1 MVKLEDMASA
11 SSATPSQSTPKFT
24 YDVFLSF
31 RGEDTRK
38 NFVDHLYH
46 WLEQKGLHTFKD
58 DERLEKGQ
66 SIAPT
71 LLQAIQQSRFA
82 VVVFSKNYASS
93 TWCLDEL
100 AKIME
105 CKHNLNQVVVPIFY
119 DIEPSHVRKQTA
131 SFKGAF
137 AKHEE
142 NFKDDEGKV
151 KVERWRKAL
160 TDAGSIAGHDL
171 HGHEY
176 NGFETECIKAVIAD
190 ISKQLPPPQSVQK
203 GLVGLES
210 RLEEIRMKLKVCDV
224 NVKLILGLWG
234 MGGIGKTTIARA
246 AFERF
251 SSAFEGSCF
260 LADVRKHGMEAL
272 QKKLLSK
279 VLKENSIYIDDVDE
293 GFQMIKKRLEWKR
306 VLIVLDDVD
315 HENQLNKLVGDGE
328 WICNGSRVI
337 ITTRDKHLFTQFSVV
352 VEPHEVEKLDKEK
365 ALELFSWH
373 AFKKESPEKGFED
386 LCTSF
391 VAHASGLPL
400 ALKVWGSFLRGQTK
414 QKMWENTLE
423 NIKDIPEGEVIE
435 MLKISYDRLGEE
447 CKNVFLDIVCFFRHE
462 HRYIVEEVLNCCKLH
477 PVTNISVLIDRC
489 LLFESSRGYIRM
501 HDLIYEMGLNI
512 AREKGR
518 RRCRLEDLEEDLED
532 EHKVVVEGL
541 LLSFDC
547 DEDISPCIDSFKQ
560 MTKLKMLIVRYQEEH
575 YFCSSESHLKSIEA
589 LKETGITNYLP
600 RSLTVLK
607 FPYYPW
613 SKLFFPMEMKKLTYL
628 DLSASKYLLE
638 TPNFTKMPNLMN
650 LNLSDCKKLET
661 IHPSIKNLKKLVKLN
676 LSLCSNLA
684 KFPSFNQEM
693 KSITY
698 LDLENCCSLLET
710 PNFSMMPNLKEL
722 RLSKCEKLKQIH
734 PSFENLTEL
743 EELYFDG
750 CRNLEKLPNIN
761 KEMKSI
767 TRLWFTYCDSL
778 LETPNFAMMSNLK
791 DLRLSNC
798 EKLKEIHPSL
808 ENLTELE
815 ILCIKKCSTL
825 EKLPNI
831 NKGMKSIKYL
841 DLENCSSFL
850 ETPNFAMMLNLKELR
865 LSKCEKLKEIHPSFG
880 NLMELEKLYF
890 DGCRILEKLPTINK
904 EMESITYL
912 DLKNC
917 CSLLETPNFAMMPNL
932 KALRFSKCEKLK
944 EIHPSFRN
952 LTKLDVLYF
961 DGCSTLEK
969 LPNLNE
975 EMKSITY
982 LDLEN
987 CCSLLETPNFAMM
1000 PNLKEL
1006 RLTNC
1011 EKLKEIHPSFGN
1023 LTELEKFY
1031 FDGCSALEKLPNIN
1045 KEMKSITYLDLE
1057 NCCSLLKTPNFA
1069 MMPKLKKLRLSKCEK
1084 LKEIHPSFGNLTE
1097 LEQLYFDGCSAIEK
1111 LPTISKEM
1119 KSITYL
1125 DLENCCSLLETPNF
1139 AMMLNLK
1146 ELRLSNCEKLKEI
1159 HPSFGNLME
1168 LEKLYFDGCRILE
1181 KLPTINKEM
1190 KSITYLDLENC
1201 FSLLE
1206 TPNFAMMPNLKEFR
1220 LSKCEKLKEIHPFGN
1235 LRELE
1240 KLYFDGCSTLE
1251 KLPDIN
1257 KEMKSITYL
1266 DLDNCCSLLETPNFA
1281 MMPNLKYLDLSKCKK
1296 LKEIHSS
1303 FGNLTE
1309 LEQLHFDGCSTL
1321 EKLPNINKEMKSIT
1335 YLDLDNC
1342 CSLLET
1348 PNFAMMP
1355 NLKCLDLSKCKKLKE
1370 IHPSFG
1376 NLTELEELYIDGC
1389 SNLEKLPTINKE
1401 MKSIMYLDLG
1411 NCCSLLE
1418 TPNFAMM
1425 PNLNELRLSKCEK
1438 LKEIHPSI
1446 ENLTELEEL
1455 YLDGCSTLEK
1465 LPNIN
1470 KMR

>member
-767 TRLWFTYCDSL
+767 T
-778 LETPNFAMMSNLK
+778 
-791 DLRLSNC
+791 
-798 EKLKEIHPSL
+798 
-808 ENLTELE
+808 
-815 ILCIKKCSTL
+815 
-825 EKLPNI
+825 
-831 NKGMKSIKYL
+831 
-841 DLENCSSFL
+841 
-850 ETPNFAMMLNLKELR
+850 
-865 LSKCEKLKEIHPSFG
+865 
-880 NLMELEKLYF
+880 
-890 DGCRILEKLPTINK
+890 
-904 EMESITYL
+904 
-912 DLKNC
+912 
-917 CSLLETPNFAMMPNL
+917 
-932 KALRFSKCEKLK
+932 
-944 EIHPSFRN
+944 
-952 LTKLDVLYF
+952 
-961 DGCSTLEK
+961 
-969 LPNLNE
+969 
-975 EMKSITY
+975 
-982 LDLEN
+982 
-987 CCSLLETPNFAMM
+987 
-1000 PNLKEL
+1000 
-1006 RLTNC
+1006 
-1011 EKLKEIHPSFGN
+1011 
-1023 LTELEKFY
+1023 
-1031 FDGCSALEKLPNIN
+1031 
-1045 KEMKSITYLDLE
+1045 YLDLE

-1470 KMR
+1470 KGNLGSDGDIDIRGIKTFVPLLALVIISASIIRSANLVIISLVPLHKPIVWSIFLINITDDPIFKVNV

>member
-1000 PNLKEL
+1000 
-1006 RLTNC
+1006 
-1011 EKLKEIHPSFGN
+1011 
-1023 LTELEKFY
+1023 
-1031 FDGCSALEKLPNIN
+1031 
-1045 KEMKSITYLDLE
+1045 
-1057 NCCSLLKTPNFA
+1057 
-1069 MMPKLKKLRLSKCEK
+1069 
-1084 LKEIHPSFGNLTE
+1084 
-1097 LEQLYFDGCSAIEK
+1097 
-1111 LPTISKEM
+1111 
-1119 KSITYL
+1119 
-1125 DLENCCSLLETPNF
+1125 
-1139 AMMLNLK
+1139 LNLK

-1470 KMR
+1470 KGNLGSDGDIDIRGIKTFVPLLALVIISASIIRSANLVIISLVPLHKPIVWSIFLINITDDPIFKVNV